1 MNKISLI
8 KDLNLKQHIEGGYFA
23 RTYESDKYID
33 DHELLTSIYYML
45 TNDSPVGHFHKN
57 KSDIV
62 HYFHLGSP
70 IKYLTISP
78 DGVLDT
84 FTLGH
89 NVSIGN
95 KLQMTVHGGYWKASF
110 LEIGEFGLISEAV
123 SPGFNYQDMTIAE
136 PQLMRSQLS
145 HVWDKI
151 SLYVK
156 TTSI

>member
-1 MNKISLI
+1 MNKMSLI
-8 KDLNLKQHIEGGYFA
+8 KDLDLKQHIEGGYFA

-78 DGVLDT
+78 DG
-84 FTLGH
+84 
-89 NVSIGN
+89 
-95 KLQMTVHGGYWKASF
+95 A
-110 LEIGEFGLISEAV
+110 
-123 SPGFNYQDMTIAE
+123 
-136 PQLMRSQLS
+136 
-145 HVWDKI
+145 
-151 SLYVK
+151 
-156 TTSI
+156 